1 MNRSRDLDRS
11 YRRLL
16 TAGLGVSALIHV
28 GLLAMKFTAPALP
41 RPTSSVVFERVVPV
55 VEEPIQQRT
64 RVIQLIPA
72 PATTSAAEAP
82 ILDAAPAAPSAA
94 SASATPV
101 AVSETGSGAP
111 VPAAARAEV
120 AYEKMPVIDPL
131 SMGEVSPVVFTDLPV
146 AATDPN
152 ALEDG
157 EADVPLYVPGSIG
170 KAKRNWA
177 GGIGSNEIGNGRGAF
192 VVVGGGGGHCPMPG
206 RGAAPPPVWK

>member
-16 TAGLGVSALIHV
+16 AAGLGVSALIHLGV
-28 GLLAMKFTAPALP
+28 LAMKFTTPALP
-41 RPTSSVVFERVVPV
+41 QASSSIVFESIVPI
-55 VEEPIQQRT
+55 VEEPVQERT
-64 RVIQLIPA
+64 RLVQFIPA
-72 PATTSAAEAP
+72 PAVSSPADGP
-82 ILDAAPAAPSAA
+82 ISEAAPAAPSMA

-101 AVSETGSGAP
+101 AVSVTGAGAP
-111 VPAAARAEV
+111 LPSAAIADV

-146 AATDPN
+146 AAVDPN

-157 EADVPLYVPGSIG
+157 VADVPVYVPGSIG

-177 GGIGSNEIGNGRGAF
+177 GGTGTNEVGNGRGAF
-192 VVVGGGGGHCPMPG
+192 VIVGGGGGHCPMPG
-206 RGAAPPPVWK
+206 GTRAPPPIWK